1 MKRLKLKETSEKRKL
16 QFSGADETLNRSNLS
31 EIASPQFQSTT
42 VGHGSSQASNK
53 STDSQSSEKYLNALK
68 RWFEKS
74 SELAL
79 DFRYDTESDEIIELN
94 DMNDEHPSAA
104 PLKLRYDPDY
114 ERKVYKTTT
123 LLEDSRQRDKHGY
136 PTVIHDKYI
145 FRDRLRKYP
154 EKYLLTSLNDQQIK
168 IITKHYK
175 PPELPGFGTNYQY
188 MSIVQT
194 EYCEDDKIDGDENPN
209 KEFQPITGT

>member
-1 MKRLKLKETSEKRKL
+1 MKKTKKVDETPQNNRPLTQKKL
-16 QFSGADETLNRSNLS
+16 QFSADETLNRSTFS
-31 EIASPQFQSTT
+31 AISSPQLQSTT
-42 VGHGSSQASNK
+42 VGGQGTSQASNN
-53 STDSQSSEKYLNALK
+53 STDSQSSDKYLNALK
-68 RWFEKS
+68 RWFDKS

-94 DMNDEHPSAA
+94 DMNEPSAA
-104 PLKLRYDPDY
+104 PLKLRFDRNY
-114 ERKVYKTTT
+114 EKNVSI
-123 LLEDSRQRDKHGY
+123 LDDSRKKDTLGY
-136 PTVIHDKYI
+136 PTVIHDKYV

-175 PPELPGFGTNYQY
+175 SPEGFGTDYQY
-188 MSIVQT
+188 LSIVQT
-194 EYCEDDKIDGDENPN
+194 EYCEADKIVGDENPD